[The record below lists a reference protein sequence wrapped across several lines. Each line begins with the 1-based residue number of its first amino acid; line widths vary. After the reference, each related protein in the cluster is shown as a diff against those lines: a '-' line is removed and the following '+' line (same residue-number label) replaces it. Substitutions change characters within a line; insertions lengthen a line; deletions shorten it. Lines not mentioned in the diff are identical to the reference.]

1 MTALLAGLLAAGR
14 ASHDL
19 APSLLLLSLSLPY
32 EMFRLVLLRRLEHYF
47 ALRNPRR
54 ILIVG
59 SGRRASTAWRA
70 IRVHD
75 QKEVT
80 LLGFVDNRNPA
91 EMAPDVASRYLGSID
106 RMNELLLREVVDTIL
121 IAMPAKSCYGLIQQ
135 AIDQAEQVGATV
147 VYMNDVFTTSQRQHA
162 AAPGEIFEQLV
173 PPREHFVLRHGF
185 KRAMDILGAMAGLI
199 VAAPVMAAIAV
210 AIKLTSP
217 GDIFFRQERC
227 GYRRRRFRMIK
238 FRSMVQDAPALMS
251 ALESRNEA
259 SGPIFKIK
267 DDPRVTPL
275 GRILR
280 ATSLDELPQ
289 LWNVLM
295 GEMSLVGPRPMS
307 IRDVTLFSDA
317 ALMRRFSVKPG
328 LTGLWQV
335 SGRSSV
341 SFEQWMAY
349 DFHYIDRWSLTLDMK
364 ILIWTLSAVMK
375 RSGAM

>member
-1 MTALLAGLLAAGR
+1 M
-14 ASHDL
+14 
-19 APSLLLLSLSLPY
+19 
-32 EMFRLVLLRRLEHYF
+32 
-47 ALRNPRR
+47 
-54 ILIVG
+54 
-59 SGRRASTAWRA
+59 
-70 IRVHD
+70 
-75 QKEVT
+75 
-80 LLGFVDNRNPA
+80 
-91 EMAPDVASRYLGSID
+91 ASRYLGSID
-106 RMNELLLREVVDTIL
+106 QLSDLLLREVVDTIL

-135 AIDQAEQVGATV
+135 AIDQAEQVGVSV
-147 VYMNDVFTTSQRQHA
+147 VYMNDVFTTSQR
-162 AAPGEIFEQLV
+162 PRTLTPEEIFEQLV
-173 PPREHFVLRHGF
+173 PPREHFFLRHGF
-185 KRAMDILGAMAGLI
+185 KRAIDILGALAGLI
-199 VAAPVMAAIAV
+199 VAAPLMVVIAV

-217 GDIFFRQERC
+217 GDVFFRQERC

-295 GEMSLVGPRPMS
+295 GDMSLVGPRPMS